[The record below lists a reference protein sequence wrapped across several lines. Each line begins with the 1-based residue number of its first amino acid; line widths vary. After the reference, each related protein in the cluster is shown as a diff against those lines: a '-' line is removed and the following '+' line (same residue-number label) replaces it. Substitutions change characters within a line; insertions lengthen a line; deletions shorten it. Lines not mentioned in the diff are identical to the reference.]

1 MRDVLDVH
9 THTLASGHA
18 YNTIWEMARSARKKG
33 LALLGITDHAP
44 QMPGSCHDFYFSNL
58 KVVPRTLEGITVLQG
73 VELNIMDYEGK
84 VDLPENILR
93 EMDVVIASL
102 HTPCIQPGT
111 RKENTDAY
119 IGAMKNPY
127 INIIGHPDDGRY
139 EIDYERLVAAAKE
152 TGVLLEINN
161 NSLNPDGFRQNA
173 EPNDREILRLCK
185 EQQVPV
191 ILGSDAHVA
200 TDIGRHE
207 RCVRLLEALDFPEEL
222 VANRSV
228 EALMQHINYGKRDG
242 ISVEEKR

>member
-18 YNTIWEMARSARKKG
+18 YNTIWEMARSAKEKG

-44 QMPGSCHDFYFSNL
+44 EMPGSSHEFYFSNL
-58 KVVPRTLEGITVLQG
+58 KSVPRMLEGITVLQG
-73 VELNIMDYEGK
+73 VELNIMDYSGR
-84 VDLPENILR
+84 VDLPQQILR
-93 EMDVVIASL
+93 ELDVVIASL
-102 HTPCIQPGT
+102 HTPCITPGT
-111 RKENTDAY
+111 REENTGAY
-119 IGAMKNPY
+119 IAAMKNPY

-161 NSLNPDGFRQNA
+161 SSLNPAGLRQNTA
-173 EPNDREILRLCK
+173 PNDRLMLKLCR

-200 TDIGRHE
+200 SDIGRHE
-207 RCVRLLEALDFPEEL
+207 RAVRLLEELDFPEEL

-228 EALMQHINYGKRDG
+228 EALMQHINYGKRDT
-242 ISVEEKR
+242 ISMEEKR